1 MVGKL
6 VRGVQEN
13 VSKMRAPRNKEHLF
27 RRGGGTGDVTA
38 RWGLMRAHV

>member
-13 VSKMRAPRNKEHLF
+13 VSKMRAPRNEEHPI
-27 RRGGGTGDVTA
+27 RRGGTGDVTA